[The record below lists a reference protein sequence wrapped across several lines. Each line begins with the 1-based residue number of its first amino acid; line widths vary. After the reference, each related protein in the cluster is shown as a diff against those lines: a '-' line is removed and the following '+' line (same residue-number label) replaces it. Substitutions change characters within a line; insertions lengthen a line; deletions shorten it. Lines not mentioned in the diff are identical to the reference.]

1 LSDSTSSFPP
11 PAQPE
16 RTPGYPSGQ
25 SWEQAPPPPSQYG
38 YDSAPAPG
46 YGYPTG
52 PEPPYA
58 HWLYRV
64 GSFLV
69 DWLIFAIPATI
80 GSAIANLS
88 GTQTVDEF
96 GVPETTNVP
105 AWAVIVSL
113 LFVAASIALFVWNI
127 CLRQG
132 RTGQSLGKQLV
143 GTKLVSAQTGQPIG
157 GGMAFARY
165 LCHIID
171 ALPCY
176 LGYLWPLWDRQ
187 RQTFADK
194 IVNTFVI
201 RV

>member
-1 LSDSTSSFPP
+1 MSDSSSSFPT

-16 RTPGYPSGQ
+16 RTPGSPPGQ
-25 SWEQAPPPPSQYG
+25 SWQQAPPPP
-38 YDSAPAPG
+38 AG
-46 YGYPTG
+46 YGYAPGPAVYGQPTG

-58 HWLYRV
+58 HWIYRV
-64 GSFLV
+64 GGFLV
-69 DWLIFAIPATI
+69 DWLIFVLPVTI
-80 GSAIANLS
+80 GSAVANLS

-96 GVPETTNVP
+96 GVVETTNVP

-113 LFVAASIALFVWNI
+113 VLFAASIAIFVWNI

-157 GGMAFARY
+157 GGMAFVRY

-176 LGYLWPLWDRQ
+176 IGYLWPLWDRQ

-194 IVNTFVI
+194 IVGTFVI
-201 RV
+201 KV